1 MQIVKAILIDVI
13 RKTCRYFTVAV
24 LIYNAILASLHTGV
38 AVTLIG
44 AAVNVRANMTPS
56 IVLIFIIASLF
67 AAISTQIFRITKI
80 PIFARHVGFFI
91 LIYATF
97 IFAVVPLSPGPV
109 RPQTTLM
116 LSIIFIVV
124 YLIIF
129 GIYMGIKAIIN
140 ARRNKKVEYKEVY
153 KKNA

>member
-1 MQIVKAILIDVI
+1 MQIVKEILTDII
-13 RKTCRYFTVAV
+13 RKTCRYFTITV

-44 AAVNVRANMTPS
+44 AAVNVRTNMSPT
-56 IVLIFIIASLF
+56 IVLVFILASFF
-67 AAISTQIFRITKI
+67 AAISTQIFKITKI
-80 PIFARHVGFFI
+80 PVFARHLGFFI

-97 IFAVVPLSPGPV
+97 IFAVVPLSPGTM

-124 YLIIF
+124 YLVIF

-140 ARRNKKVEYKEVY
+140 SRRNKKLEYKEVY